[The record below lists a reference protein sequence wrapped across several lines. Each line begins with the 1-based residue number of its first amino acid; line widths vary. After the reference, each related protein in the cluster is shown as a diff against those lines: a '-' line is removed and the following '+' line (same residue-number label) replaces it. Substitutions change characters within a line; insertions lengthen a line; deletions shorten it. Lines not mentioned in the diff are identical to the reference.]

1 MHQET
6 SFSGKKL
13 DNFERMKYLA
23 IGFLQLLRY
32 ASNRVKHKSSRIVT
46 LFISCLMAS
55 SLSLASNLCHPS
67 DPTASADNQEFINF
81 WRTRL
86 QLLND
91 GIPELSPRDSA
102 WLDNEIKIGGSDI
115 KTSKRWLDAMISKER
130 KLRDVKQWTN
140 SMATITKF
148 WKDTPANWMILSLY
162 FLRQSETEALISL
175 VNAGVIKREIL
186 PYEWTVFGD
195 DSITAR
201 QIYYAQAIIGCNL
214 PKSLKIDIT
223 K

>member
-1 MHQET
+1 MEI
-6 SFSGKKL
+6 
-13 DNFERMKYLA
+13 N
-23 IGFLQLLRY
+23 FLQLLGY
-32 ASNRVKHKSSRIVT
+32 ISNSVRHTSFRIVT
-46 LFISCLMAS
+46 LVISCLMVS
-55 SLSLASNLCHPS
+55 NISLASNLCHPS
-67 DPTASADNQEFINF
+67 DPSASADNQEFINF

-91 GIPELSPRDSA
+91 GIPELSPKDSA
-102 WLDNEIKIGGSDI
+102 WLDNEIKIGGADI
-115 KTSKRWLDAMISKER
+115 KTSKRWLDAMLSKER

-140 SMATITKF
+140 SMMTITKF
-148 WKDTPANWMILSLY
+148 WKDTPANWMILSLH

-195 DSITAR
+195 ESITSR
-201 QIYYAQAIIGCNL
+201 QIYYARSIIGCNL
-214 PKSLKIDIT
+214 PKSLKIDIV

>member
-1 MHQET
+1 MVIE
-6 SFSGKKL
+6 
-13 DNFERMKYLA
+13 
-23 IGFLQLLRY
+23 FLQLLRY
-32 ASNRVKHKSSRIVT
+32 VFNRVRHTSFRIVT
-46 LFISCLMAS
+46 LAISCLMES
-55 SLSLASNLCHPS
+55 NLSLASNLCHPS

-91 GIPELSPRDSA
+91 GIPELSPKDSA
-102 WLDNEIKIGGSDI
+102 WLDNEIKIGGADI
-115 KTSKRWLDAMISKER
+115 KTSKRWVDAMLSKER

-140 SMATITKF
+140 SMMTITKF
-148 WKDTPANWMILSLY
+148 WKDTPANWMRLSLY

-175 VNAGVIKREIL
+175 VNAGVIKQEIL

-195 DSITAR
+195 ESITSR
-201 QIYYAQAIIGCNL
+201 QMYYASSIIGCNL
-214 PKSLKIDIT
+214 PKSLKIDIM

>member
-1 MHQET
+1 M
-6 SFSGKKL
+6 
-13 DNFERMKYLA
+13 
-23 IGFLQLLRY
+23 
-32 ASNRVKHKSSRIVT
+32 V
-46 LFISCLMAS
+46 S

-102 WLDNEIKIGGSDI
+102 WLDNEIKIGGADI
-115 KTSKRWLDAMISKER
+115 KTSKRWFDAMLSKER
-130 KLRDVKQWTN
+130 KLRDVKRWTN
-140 SMATITKF
+140 SMMTITKF
-148 WKDTPANWMILSLY
+148 WKDTPANWMNLSLY

-175 VNAGVIKREIL
+175 VNTGVIKREIL

-195 DSITAR
+195 ESITSR
-201 QIYYAQAIIGCNL
+201 QIYYASSIIGCNL
-214 PKSLKIDIT
+214 PKSLKIDIM

>member
-1 MHQET
+1 MVI
-6 SFSGKKL
+6 
-13 DNFERMKYLA
+13 N
-23 IGFLQLLRY
+23 FLQLPRY
-32 ASNRVKHKSSRIVT
+32 ISKRLMHTNFRIVT
-46 LFISCLMAS
+46 LVISCLMAS
-55 SLSLASNLCHPS
+55 NLSLASNLCHPS
-67 DPTASADNQEFINF
+67 DPSASADNQEFINF

-102 WLDNEIKIGGSDI
+102 WLDNEIKIGGADI
-115 KTSKRWLDAMISKER
+115 KTSKRWLDAMNSKEQ
-130 KLRDVKQWTN
+130 KLRVVKRWTN
-140 SMATITKF
+140 SMMTTTKF

-162 FLRQSETEALISL
+162 FLSQSETEALMSL

-195 DSITAR
+195 ESITSR
-201 QIYYAQAIIGCNL
+201 QIYYARSIIGCNM
-214 PKSLKIDIT
+214 PKSLKIDIM